1 LFFDEG
7 KNLETKKS
15 IFDELDI
22 MAKMHPNSIDYILKS
37 KFLTN
42 DLEMMMKLF
51 GLLVYKASSNNTDKS
66 VGKNILNIGEVL
78 FQAQS
83 SNPSNPFINGF
94 LKQYTSGL
102 KEINVYGLMKLLDTL
117 LDHSQPSYYHSPLAL
132 AILDLPAIEPRVLV
146 SYLPKSAEVIR
157 YLCVYKEQVL
167 WKFIKKIAFNPKS
180 GKQVPRM
187 TELYELY
194 LRLKSN
200 GFVNRKF
207 YLLLGSYL
215 RYFCQEPTSAG
226 EQPASSG
233 GNARLKIVIG
243 YEVANQGLLDL
254 KTFQHIILLLRNFKK
269 LAVIDRFTRISFEIL
284 YLDLIDKDLDPVEY
298 ENS

>member
-1 LFFDEG
+1 
-7 KNLETKKS
+7 
-15 IFDELDI
+15 
-22 MAKMHPNSIDYILKS
+22 MHPNSIDYILKS

-42 DLEMMMKLF
+42 DLELMMKLF
-51 GLLVYKASSNNTDKS
+51 GLLVKKASSNNTDKS

-83 SNPSNPFINGF
+83 SNPANPAINNL
-94 LKQYTSGL
+94 LKHYTLGL
-102 KEINVYGLMKLLDTL
+102 QAINVHGIMKLLDTL

-157 YLCVYKEQVL
+157 YLCLYKEQVL
-167 WKFIKKIAFNPKS
+167 WKYLKKIAFNPKS

-187 TELYELY
+187 TDIYELY

-207 YLLLGSYL
+207 YLLLGQYL
-215 RYFCQEPTSAG
+215 RYFCQDATSGG
-226 EQPASSG
+226 EQPASGASG
-233 GNARLKIVIG
+233 GNTRLKIVIG

-254 KTFQHIILLLRNFKK
+254 KTFQHIIALLRNFKK
-269 LAVIDRFTRISFEIL
+269 LAIIDRFTRISFEIL
-284 YLDLIDKDLDPVEY
+284 YLDLIDQNLDPVEY